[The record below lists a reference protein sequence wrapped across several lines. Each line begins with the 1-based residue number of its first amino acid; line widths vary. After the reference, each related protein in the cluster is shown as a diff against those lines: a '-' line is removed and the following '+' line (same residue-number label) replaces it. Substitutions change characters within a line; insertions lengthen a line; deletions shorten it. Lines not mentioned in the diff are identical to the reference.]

1 MADPRVVLE
10 LIDAFRASKAMF
22 TAVSLEVFDRL
33 ERAPATAAE
42 LAAEK
47 SLNAD
52 ALERMLDACVALGLL
67 ARDGQAYRNQPVASR
82 YLCRDSPETLTGYI
96 LYSDKVLWRLWANLE
111 DAVREGTQR
120 LAQTF
125 GDQGGIFDALFASEE
140 KKRVFVAGMHGL
152 GLVASP
158 AVVASFDLG
167 RFRHLVDLGGA
178 TGHLAIE
185 ACRRYPALR
194 ATVFDLERVI
204 PHTREYVARAGLDGR
219 IAVQGGDFFTDPLP
233 PGDLYTLGRILHD
246 WTETKIRSLLAKVY
260 AALPEGGG
268 ILIAERILY
277 PLKDGPLAANLQSLN
292 MLVVTEG
299 KERTAAEY
307 EALLREAGFRDFHAR
322 STGRTLDAMLAIK

>member
-10 LIDAFRASKAMF
+10 LIDAFRASKVMF
-22 TAVSLEVFDRL
+22 TAVSLELFDRL
-33 ERAPATAAE
+33 ERAPASGPD
-42 LAAEK
+42 LAVEN
-47 SLNAD
+47 SLDAG
-52 ALERMLDACVALGLL
+52 ALERLLDACVALGLL
-67 ARDGQAYRNQPVASR
+67 AHEGAVYRNQPAASR

-96 LYSDKVLWRLWANLE
+96 LYSDKVLWYLWANLE
-111 DAVREGTQR
+111 DAVREGTHR

-125 GDQGGIFDALFASEE
+125 GHREGIFDGLFASEE

-158 AVVASFDLG
+158 AVVASFDLS
-167 RFRHLVDLGGA
+167 RFGHLCDLGGA

-185 ACRRYPALR
+185 ACRRYPTLR
-194 ATVFDLERVI
+194 ATVFDLDKVV
-204 PHTREYVARAGLDGR
+204 PHARDYIARAGLGGR
-219 IAVQGGDFFTDPLP
+219 VGVQAGDFFTDPLP
-233 PGDLYTLGRILHD
+233 AADLFSLGRILHD
-246 WTETKIRSLLAKVY
+246 WTEAKIRSLLAKIY

-268 ILIAERILY
+268 LLVAERILF

-299 KERTAAEY
+299 KERTATEY
-307 EALLREAGFRDFHAR
+307 ESLLREAGFREFHAR